1 MLRSGYASLGLVVS
15 LFLVLVVGTR
25 PSQAQTG
32 PASWAVA
39 AARGAPTA
47 AAAGE
52 QSRAADVNNIMRA
65 ALMAAAMK
73 LEALVNV
80 FLIRTCP
87 IVPLSS
93 AKGRCGAS

>member
-1 MLRSGYASLGLVVS
+1 M
-15 LFLVLVVGTR
+15 T
-25 PSQAQTG
+25 
-32 PASWAVA
+32 
-39 AARGAPTA
+39 
-47 AAAGE
+47 
-52 QSRAADVNNIMRA
+52 
-65 ALMAAAMK
+65 AAMK